1 MHFSNVKL
9 ILNRELRDQLRDR
22 RTLFSVLVLPVL
34 LYPLMGLLMTQV
46 MQLQRTQPTKVRI
59 IGGDEI
65 PQRPPLVQPVESKT
79 ETTTG
84 EESDTEP
91 TEQPRYQFAE
101 QVLKRIGYDKPGVI
115 DLRVEVEAETM
126 PPDQI
131 EESARQW
138 IDDGTTDAV
147 LYFPPGFQD
156 RIVRQRQEA
165 TVDEGTQPVLLEPSI
180 YVSKRRARSAEAEPR
195 VYRIVQAWRDLLI
208 IENLRANEV
217 ADEVTNPFKVETL
230 NLADESA
237 QGAFLWARIFP
248 FILVIW
254 ALTGAFYPAVDL
266 CAGEKERG
274 TLETLLSSPAL
285 RSEIVAGKL
294 LAIMAFSIATSLLN
308 LASLGFTA
316 KLVFGQM
323 ASPDGAM
330 GQMLGPPPLWSL
342 GWLLLALIP
351 MAALFSSLALA
362 IAAMARSSKE
372 GQYYLLPLLMI
383 NLPLVVIPVL
393 PSVEL
398 SFATSLIPVT
408 GVLLLLKALMESEF
422 QNALTYL
429 APVAVV
435 TTFCTW
441 VSIRWAIDQFNNE
454 SVLFRES
461 EQFSLK
467 LWLRHI
473 WRDRKATP
481 TAAQAIMMGLVL
493 LLIKTFGGGWIAPPQ
508 SGLGFARYMLTIQ
521 LGTILLPVIL
531 VAWLLVRDFKKT
543 FLLTAPSPKTLL
555 ISVGLAVGVHPF
567 VVLLGENLRKAFP
580 LPDGVVYALQEVL
593 GHAAELP
600 LGAVLLLFALLPAVC
615 EEFAFRGFIL
625 SGLRRLGHKW
635 AAITV
640 SALFFGVIHG
650 ILQQSIAAS
659 IVGMLIGYI
668 AVQTGTL
675 WAAIVYHA
683 CHNSL
688 SLLNGIVA
696 GGIVQENWL
705 TEYPALRMLFAEPT
719 EGAELATY
727 HPWVIGFCGIVAVL
741 LIHWLSNRPAEMSEE
756 ERRRNVLDHQST
768 YTKSSGVDK
777 DRSPFDPDDEPVR

>member
-22 RTLFSVLVLPVL
+22 RTLFSVLVLPVM

-59 IGGDEI
+59 IGGEEI
-65 PQRPPLVQPVESKT
+65 PQRPPLVQREKSPLEEV
-79 ETTTG
+79 ETT
-84 EESDTEP
+84 DEP
-91 TEQPRYQFAE
+91 GYQFAD
-101 QVLKRIGYDKPGVI
+101 QVLERIGYDKPGAI
-115 DLRVEVEAETM
+115 DLRLEVESQSM
-126 PPDQI
+126 PPEEI
-131 EESARQW
+131 ETLAQTW
-138 IDDGTTDAV
+138 IDEGITDAV
-147 LYFPPGFQD
+147 LYFPPGFQA
-156 RIVRQRQEA
+156 RIEQQRQDSAIGDASEA
-165 TVDEGTQPVLLEPSI
+165 EFPEPLI
-180 YVSKRRARSAEAEPR
+180 FISKRRARSAEAEPR

-208 IENLRANEV
+208 IENLRVNEV

-230 NLADESA
+230 NLADEST

-316 KLVFGQM
+316 KMVFGQM

-398 SFATSLIPVT
+398 NFATSLIPVT

-422 QNALTYL
+422 QLALTYL
-429 APVAVV
+429 LPVGAV
-435 TTFCTW
+435 TTFGTW

-467 LWLRHI
+467 LWARHI

-481 TAAQAIMMGLVL
+481 TASQAIMMGLGL
-493 LLIKTFGGGWIAPPQ
+493 LLIKTFGGGWIAPPE
-508 SGLGFARYMLTIQ
+508 SALGFVRYMLTIQ
-521 LGTILLPVIL
+521 LVTILLPVIL

-543 FLLTAPSPKTLL
+543 FLLQAPAPKTLL
-555 ISVGLAVGVHPF
+555 VSVGLAVGVHPF

-580 LPDGVVYALQEVL
+580 LPDGVIYALQEVL
-593 GHAAELP
+593 GYAELLP
-600 LGAVLLLFALLPAVC
+600 LWAVLLLFALLPAVC

-635 AAITV
+635 AAIVV

-650 ILQQSIAAS
+650 ILQQSIAAA

-688 SLLNGIVA
+688 SLLNGIAA
-696 GGIVQENWL
+696 GGIVQDGWL
-705 TEYPALRMLFAEPT
+705 TKYPALRLLFAEPT

-727 HPWVIGFCGIVAVL
+727 HPWVIGFCGILAVL

-768 YTKSSGVDK
+768 YTKSSGMGE
-777 DRSPFDPDDEPVR
+777 DRSPFDPDDK

>member
-1 MHFSNVKL
+1 M
-9 ILNRELRDQLRDR
+9 
-22 RTLFSVLVLPVL
+22 
-34 LYPLMGLLMTQV
+34 
-46 MQLQRTQPTKVRI
+46 
-59 IGGDEI
+59 
-65 PQRPPLVQPVESKT
+65 
-79 ETTTG
+79 
-84 EESDTEP
+84 
-91 TEQPRYQFAE
+91 
-101 QVLKRIGYDKPGVI
+101 
-115 DLRVEVEAETM
+115 
-126 PPDQI
+126 
-131 EESARQW
+131 
-138 IDDGTTDAV
+138 
-147 LYFPPGFQD
+147 
-156 RIVRQRQEA
+156 
-165 TVDEGTQPVLLEPSI
+165 
-180 YVSKRRARSAEAEPR
+180 
-195 VYRIVQAWRDLLI
+195 
-208 IENLRANEV
+208 
-217 ADEVTNPFKVETL
+217 
-230 NLADESA
+230 
-237 QGAFLWARIFP
+237 
-248 FILVIW
+248 
-254 ALTGAFYPAVDL
+254 
-266 CAGEKERG
+266 
-274 TLETLLSSPAL
+274 
-285 RSEIVAGKL
+285 
-294 LAIMAFSIATSLLN
+294 
-308 LASLGFTA
+308 GFTA

-323 ASPDGAM
+323 ASADGAM

-398 SFATSLIPVT
+398 TFATSLIPVT

-422 QNALTYL
+422 QLALAYL
-429 APVAVV
+429 LPVAAV

-467 LWLRHI
+467 LWARHI

-481 TAAQAIMMGLVL
+481 TASQAIMMGLGL
-493 LLIKTFGGGWIAPPQ
+493 LLIKTFGGGWIAPPE
-508 SGLGFARYMLTIQ
+508 SELGFVRYMLTIQ

-531 VAWLLVRDFKKT
+531 VARLLVRDFKKT

-555 ISVGLAVGVHPF
+555 VSVGLAVGVHPF

-580 LPDGVVYALQEVL
+580 LPDGVIDALQEVL
-593 GHAAELP
+593 GHATQLP
-600 LGAVLLLFALLPAVC
+600 LWAVLLLFALLPAVC

-650 ILQQSIAAS
+650 ILQQSIAAA

-683 CHNSL
+683 CHNTL
-688 SLLNGIVA
+688 SLLNGIAA
-696 GGIVQENWL
+696 GGIAQDDWL
-705 TEYPALRMLFAEPT
+705 TQYSALRLLFAEPT
-719 EGAELATY
+719 DGAELATY
-727 HPWVIGFCGIVAVL
+727 HPWILGFCGIVAVL
-741 LIHWLSNRPAEMSEE
+741 LIHWLSNRPAELSEE
-756 ERRRNVLDHQST
+756 ERRRDVLDHQST
-768 YTKSSGVDK
+768 YTKSSGAVE
-777 DRSPFDPDDEPVR
+777 DRSPFDSDDE